1 MQRPSQ
7 QRLTEE
13 SNMDSSA
20 NHAIAVIREQFLRLD
35 PDEQRILRRILRQA
49 QRLDAALSDLHL
61 FLPVIEIC
69 FYGVRSGG
77 NTGHSL
83 SVRSLRKLIR
93 QWDAANREER
103 PEKSSQPA
111 RPAETHSVPDGQR
124 TT

>member
-1 MQRPSQ
+1 MNRPSK
-7 QRLTEE
+7 QRLTENSAIE
-13 SNMDSSA
+13 SSA
-20 NHAIAVIREQFLRLD
+20 NQALDAIRKQFLHLD
-35 PDEQRILRRILRQA
+35 ADEQRILRRILCQA
-49 QRLDAALSDLHL
+49 QRLDAALADLHL